1 MVGKL
6 RHQIGEWKN
15 SEISNNQWRQD
26 HFLAAVTEGGGR
38 APGPLG
44 VGGHPCRVGGHSW
57 TLKSGGPDLGK
68 LESPETEPPAE
79 ALLLGQ
85 REPPCWPLS
94 TPRPRSCS
102 RGFSSYVEGPG
113 AGDCEQKPGSLGRQE
128 NFPQA
133 WVSHPGGARLLR
145 MSAPVLTHG
154 FGIKPP

>member
-1 MVGKL
+1 MGKL

-113 AGDCEQKPGSLGRQE
+113 AGDCEQRSLAHWAGRRTSLRPGFLILGE
-128 NFPQA
+128 
-133 WVSHPGGARLLR
+133 PGFFACQLQC
-145 MSAPVLTHG
+145 
-154 FGIKPP
+154 